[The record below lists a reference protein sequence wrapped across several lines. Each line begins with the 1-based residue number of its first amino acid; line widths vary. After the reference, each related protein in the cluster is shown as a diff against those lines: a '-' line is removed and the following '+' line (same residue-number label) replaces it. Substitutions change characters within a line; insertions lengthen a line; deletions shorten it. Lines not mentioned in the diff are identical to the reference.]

1 MKPGT
6 KPKPTHLKLVTGNP
20 GKRTLNRKEAK
31 AKASIPVAPHHLTA
45 DAVEE
50 WNRVATELYNLGIL
64 SEIDRAALAAYAMA
78 YGRWVQAER
87 AIAKMAEKDQ
97 LTGGLMI
104 KTSNGNAIQNPLV
117 GTANKAAADMMRYAA
132 EFGMTPSARSR
143 IAAQPP
149 EEGADPGLCQ
159 GGGRR
164 RDRRRAACA
173 QCLPAA
179 HSRPEAQG
187 RHLVRPDGSQPRLR
201 LFRGGAEAL

>member
-31 AKASIPVAPHHLTA
+31 TKAAIPAPPAHLTA

-50 WNRVATELYNLGIL
+50 WERVATELFNLGIL

-87 AIAKMAEKDQ
+87 AIGKMAEKDQ

-132 EFGMTPSARSR
+132 EFGMTPSARSK
-143 IAAQPP
+143 ISAEPP
-149 EEGADPGLCQ
+149 QESGDPAD
-159 GGGRR
+159 RFF
-164 RDRRRAACA
+164 A
-173 QCLPAA
+173 
-179 HSRPEAQG
+179 
-187 RHLVRPDGSQPRLR
+187 
-201 LFRGGAEAL
+201 

>member
-20 GKRTLNRKEAK
+20 GRRALNRKEAK
-31 AKASIPVAPHHLTA
+31 AKPSIPKPPAHMTP

-50 WNRVATELYNLGIL
+50 WSRVATELFNLGIL

-143 IAAQPP
+143 ISAEPP
-149 EEGADPGLCQ
+149 QESGDPAD
-159 GGGRR
+159 RFF
-164 RDRRRAACA
+164 A
-173 QCLPAA
+173 
-179 HSRPEAQG
+179 
-187 RHLVRPDGSQPRLR
+187 
-201 LFRGGAEAL
+201 

>member
-31 AKASIPVAPHHLTA
+31 AKAAIPAPPVHLTA

-50 WNRVATELYNLGIL
+50 WNRVAADLFNLGIL
-64 SEIDRAALAAYAMA
+64 SEIDRAALAAYAQS

-143 IAAQPP
+143 IAAAPP
-149 EEGADPGLCQ
+149 EDGGDPAD
-159 GGGRR
+159 RFF
-164 RDRRRAACA
+164 A
-173 QCLPAA
+173 
-179 HSRPEAQG
+179 
-187 RHLVRPDGSQPRLR
+187 
-201 LFRGGAEAL
+201 

>member
-20 GKRTLNRKEAK
+20 GKRSLNRKEAK
-31 AKASIPVAPHHLTA
+31 AKAAIPAPPHHLTA

-64 SEIDRAALAAYAMA
+64 SEIDRAALAAYAQA

-87 AIAKMAEKDQ
+87 AIARMAEKDQ

-117 GTANKAAADMMRYAA
+117 GTANKAAADMMRYAT
-132 EFGMTPSARSR
+132 EFGMTPITRSR
-143 IAAQPP
+143 IASTAA
-149 EEGADPGLCQ
+149 EEGADAA
-159 GGGRR
+159 
-164 RDRRRAACA
+164 DRFFA
-173 QCLPAA
+173 
-179 HSRPEAQG
+179 
-187 RHLVRPDGSQPRLR
+187 
-201 LFRGGAEAL
+201 